1 MDETHK
7 TKHYKQHFVFKISY
21 FIYDTKT
28 RPRHCLTKGFY
39 GVKYIG
45 ELTNTIINLF
55 SILNLEKS
63 LKKVIHKTKIKIF
76 KQYYTEVGKVFNIL
90 FK

>member
-7 TKHYKQHFVFKISY
+7 TKRYKQNFVFKISY

-28 RPRHCLTKGFY
+28 RPRHCLKNSFY

-45 ELTNTIINLF
+45 ELTNT
-55 SILNLEKS
+55 
-63 LKKVIHKTKIKIF
+63 
-76 KQYYTEVGKVFNIL
+76 
-90 FK
+90 